1 MRYLKRFF
9 ESFDENVLQD
19 FCETHLAYLLD
30 DGYELYI
37 GDERGKKTISI
48 TIPSDVSNEDGEY
61 DTGEFEWDNVKDHYI
76 TFLTHL
82 NNKYNVVAY
91 FDQGWFTRDDD
102 DALRSKFVEFFTN
115 SAGVKPGEE
124 QYRHYYSVQEVL
136 DDKPSELNSYLY
148 EITVK
153 VQL

>member
-1 MRYLKRFF
+1 MKYLKRFN
-9 ESFDENVLQD
+9 ENNTHEDLQD

-37 GDERGKKTISI
+37 GDDHGKKTISI

-61 DTGEFEWDNVKDHYI
+61 DTGEFEWNNVKDHFI

-82 NNKYNVVAY
+82 NNKYNVVPY
-91 FDQGWFTRDDD
+91 FDESNFIRDKNDV
-102 DALRSKFVEFFTN
+102 VEFFTIT
-115 SAGVKPGEE
+115 KD
-124 QYRHYYSVQEVL
+124 RHYYSVQEVL
-136 DDKPSELNSYLY
+136 DDKPSELDSYLY

>member
-1 MRYLKRFF
+1 MKYLKRFN
-9 ESFDENVLQD
+9 ENNTNEDLQE

-37 GDERGKKTISI
+37 GDEREKKTISI
-48 TIPSDVSNEDGEY
+48 SIPSDVSNEDGEY
-61 DTGEFEWDNVKDHYI
+61 DTGEFEWNNVKDHYI

-82 NNKYNVVAY
+82 NNKYNVVPY
-91 FDQGWFTRDDD
+91 FDGGDENDV
-102 DALRSKFVEFFTN
+102 VEFFTMTV
-115 SAGVKPGEE
+115 SWPGEE
-124 QYRHYYSVQEVL
+124 KDRHFYSVQEVL

-153 VQL
+153 VRL

>member
-1 MRYLKRFF
+1 MRYLKKFF

-30 DGYELYI
+30 EGYELYI
-37 GDERGKKTISI
+37 GDDRGKKTISI

-82 NNKYNVVAY
+82 NNKYKIVPY
-91 FDQGWFTRDDD
+91 FDEGWFTRDENDV
-102 DALRSKFVEFFTN
+102 VEFFTMTV
-115 SAGVKPGEE
+115 SWPGEE
-124 QYRHYYSVQEVL
+124 KDRHYYSVQEVL
-136 DDKPSELNSYLY
+136 DDKPSELDSYLY

>member
-1 MRYLKRFF
+1 MRYLKKFF
-9 ESFDENVLQD
+9 ESFEENVLQD

-30 DGYELYI
+30 EGYELYI

-48 TIPSDVSNEDGEY
+48 TIPSDVSDEDGEY
-61 DTGEFEWDNVKDHYI
+61 DTGEFEWNSIKDHYI

-82 NNKYNVVAY
+82 NNKYNVVPY
-91 FDQGWFTRDDD
+91 FDEGWYLKRKIVRDDND
-102 DALRSKFVEFFTN
+102 VVEFFTN

-136 DDKPSELNSYLY
+136 DDKPSELDSCLY
-148 EITVK
+148 EITLK

>member
-1 MRYLKRFF
+1 MKYLKRFN
-9 ESFDENVLQD
+9 ENNTHEDLQD

-37 GDERGKKTISI
+37 GDDHGKKTISI

-61 DTGEFEWDNVKDHYI
+61 DTGEFEWNNVKDHYI

-82 NNKYNVVAY
+82 NNKYKVVPY
-91 FDQGWFTRDDD
+91 FDESNFIRDENDV
-102 DALRSKFVEFFTN
+102 VEFFTMT
-115 SAGVKPGEE
+115 KDR
-124 QYRHYYSVQEVL
+124 YYYSVQEVL
-136 DDKPSELNSYLY
+136 DDKPSELDSYLY

>member
-1 MRYLKRFF
+1 MKYLKRFN
-9 ESFDENVLQD
+9 ENNTHEDLQD

-37 GDERGKKTISI
+37 GDDHGKKTISI

-61 DTGEFEWDNVKDHYI
+61 DTGEFEWNNVKDHYI

-82 NNKYNVVAY
+82 NNKYNVVPY
-91 FDQGWFTRDDD
+91 FDESNFIRDKNDV
-102 DALRSKFVEFFTN
+102 VEFFTIT
-115 SAGVKPGEE
+115 KD
-124 QYRHYYSVQEVL
+124 RHYYSVQEVL
-136 DDKPSELNSYLY
+136 DDKPSELDSYLY

>member
-30 DGYELYI
+30 EGYELYI

-61 DTGEFEWDNVKDHYI
+61 DTGEFEWNNVKDHYI

-82 NNKYNVVAY
+82 NNKYNVVPY
-91 FDQGWFTRDDD
+91 FDEGWFARDENDV
-102 DALRSKFVEFFTN
+102 VEFFTN
-115 SAGVKPGEE
+115 SADRV
-124 QYRHYYSVQEVL
+124 RHYYSVQEVL